1 MLQLNFQRHYNVLP
15 HFNSFTVARMVSTF
29 DRWAKFWLLPLMQL
43 SGKLSK
49 KTPKWHVLFSKTSF
63 QESRNCDPP
72 SPSPKVILP
81 FLLRLPWLHPLPMVF
96 CLECLPAWSKLLE
109 TAIVQ
114 CQQQLVH
121 NLLPRF
127 TFGPSAK
134 LCLAPLLITFSAEV
148 GNPFFEVELQ
158 SLSFFCCKKLFST
171 TNLFC

>member
-1 MLQLNFQRHYNVLP
+1 MFFPILTLSPWLEWFQLLTAGQNFGFRYWCNCIATTSVPPFKPTCSVFKNKLP
-15 HFNSFTVARMVSTF
+15 RI
-29 DRWAKFWLLPLMQL
+29 Q
-43 SGKLSK
+43 KL
-49 KTPKWHVLFSKTSF
+49 W
-63 QESRNCDPP
+63 
-72 SPSPKVILP
+72 SPIPKVILP

-134 LCLAPLLITFSAEV
+134 LCLATICLAPLLITFSADVE
-148 GNPFFEVELQ
+148 NPFFEVELQ
-158 SLSFFCCKKLFST
+158 SLSFLCCKKLFLA